1 MFGQGKPGA
10 GAYAKVGVETNVL
23 AASPHQLIVLLFD
36 GAIAAVKKARLS
48 LIAGDVQAKG
58 AAVTHAVN
66 IINDGLRAS
75 LDKESGGEIAL
86 NLDALYGYIVHQIML
101 GHNRNDVSL
110 LDESSRLLMELGE
123 SWKSIAKA
131 PQQIAAPTAIAERA

>member
-10 GAYAKVGVETNVL
+10 GAYAKVGVETSVL

-36 GAIAAVKKARLS
+36 GAIAAIKKARLS

-86 NLDALYGYIVHQIML
+86 NLDALYSYIVQQIML
-101 GHNRNDVSL
+101 GHNRNDVGL
-110 LDESSRLLMELGE
+110 LDESARLLMDLSE
-123 SWKSIAKA
+123 SWKMIAKP
-131 PQQIAAPTAIAERA
+131 PQQVAAPRAIAERA